1 MNKNTPLTRAL
12 TLTGTVLVLLPVAL
26 PVLFAGIFLLFR
38 GRFLLDF
45 LMPAEL
51 FFSVL
56 GGAVLLF
63 LAAVRVRQDYKRIGW
78 LTAGG
83 IAALG
88 VSLAVAQ
95 LTGLDDAGM
104 DEKGGIKILVIGM
117 IIVYD
122 LAVAAVGVMGI
133 ILLRKLFRD
142 SRTVPAE
149 EDETAEESVGE
160 DQPEDVTEDQI
171 EEDDERT

>member
-12 TLTGTVLVLLPVAL
+12 TLTGTVLVLFPVAA
-26 PVLFAGIFLLFR
+26 PVLFAVITLIFR

-51 FFSVL
+51 FFGVL

-63 LAAVRVRQDYKRIGW
+63 LAAVRVKQDYKRIGW

-83 IAALG
+83 IVVLGAAL
-88 VSLAVAQ
+88 AIAQ
-95 LTGLDDAGM
+95 FAGLDNVGM
-104 DEKGGIKILVIGM
+104 DESGSLKFLVLGM
-117 IIVYD
+117 IAVYD
-122 LAVAAVGVMGI
+122 LAVAAVGVSGI

-142 SRTVPAE
+142 SRAVEAA
-149 EDETAEESVGE
+149 EDEETDEDGE
-160 DQPEDVTEDQI
+160 EDQI
-171 EEDDERT
+171 EEEDERT